1 MKNNIFLIVSVAT
14 ILLGAAIS
22 YFAGIPEV
30 QLVGFALTMLGA
42 GLLVANIWKE
52 RKPTAKSWLIVL
64 SLILVGVGAFIAGVT
79 GVLSEEQVKSIIG
92 YTLALIMLIAGI
104 ITQAIANKTPKQI
117 K

>member
-1 MKNNIFLIVSVAT
+1 MKNNIFLIVSIAT
-14 ILLGAAIS
+14 ILLGSAIS

-30 QLVGFALTMLGA
+30 QLVGFAVTMLGA

-64 SLILVGVGAFIAGVT
+64 SLALVGIGSFLAGVT

-104 ITQAIANKTPKQI
+104 IVQAVANKSPKQI

>member
-14 ILLGAAIS
+14 ILLGSAIS

-30 QLVGFALTMLGA
+30 QLIGFAVTMLGA

-52 RKPTAKSWLIVL
+52 RKPTSKSWLIVV
-64 SLILVGVGAFIAGVT
+64 SLILVGVGAFIAGIT

-104 ITQAIANKTPKQI
+104 IVQAIANKTPKQI

>member
-14 ILLGAAIS
+14 ILLGSAIS

-30 QLVGFALTMLGA
+30 QLVGFAVTMLGA

-52 RKPTAKSWLIVL
+52 RKPTAKGWLIVL
-64 SLILVGVGAFIAGVT
+64 SLILVGLGAFIAGVT
-79 GVLSEEQVKSIIG
+79 GVLSEDQVKSIIG